1 MKINEWHIDKGHD
14 GRRHAFNVP
23 PVVVNDDHED
33 GRGSGGGYR
42 DDDGDGGNN
51 IQRWKQLHLTAH

>member
-14 GRRHAFNVP
+14 GRRHAFNVL
-23 PVVVNDDHED
+23 PVVVVVHVED
-33 GRGSGGGYR
+33 GSSRGSR
-42 DDDGDGGNN
+42 GNN

>member
-42 DDDGDGGNN
+42 DDDGDG
-51 IQRWKQLHLTAH
+51 AH